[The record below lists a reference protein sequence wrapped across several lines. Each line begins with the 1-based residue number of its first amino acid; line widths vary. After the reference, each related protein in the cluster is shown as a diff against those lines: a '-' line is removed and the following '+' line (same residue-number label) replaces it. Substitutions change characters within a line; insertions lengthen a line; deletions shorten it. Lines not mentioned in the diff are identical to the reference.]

1 MTTPDDGR
9 ELHLDAWERRATI
22 VNFISSHESDF
33 KPIIACACASALAT
47 STLLTY
53 LAISEFKAWRLTRG
67 RQRDSYV
74 RQLSR
79 AKFKNQGYF
88 WLVNL
93 FCAGTFT
100 VEPSHNNHRLCSVY
114 RLGIVEL

>member
-1 MTTPDDGR
+1 MSEVDDGR
-9 ELHLDAWERRATI
+9 VAHFTPWQRRATI
-22 VNFISSHESDF
+22 VKSLIMNLTLQ
-33 KPIIACACASALAT
+33 PIIACAVASAIAT

-53 LAISEFKAWRLTRG
+53 LAITDFKAWRLSRKG
-67 RQRDSYV
+67 RRRDSYV

-100 VEPSHNNHRLCSVY
+100 MEIRC
-114 RLGIVEL
+114 